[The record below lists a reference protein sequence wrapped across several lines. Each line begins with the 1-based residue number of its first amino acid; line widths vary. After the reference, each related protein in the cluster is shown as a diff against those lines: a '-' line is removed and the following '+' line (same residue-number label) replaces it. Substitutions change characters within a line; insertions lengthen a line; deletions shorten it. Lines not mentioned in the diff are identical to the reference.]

1 MWISGTVRAPCAG
14 DSLDMV
20 GGIMV
25 TWIGWAHARN
35 FLVGRSGVT
44 VGGWGGGADTCIST
58 KFPGDSGAAGLRSKS
73 EAVGLHD
80 AFLSLHPNTPS
91 GAGTAPGESRFHQVG
106 GLSGVTTSPT

>member
-44 VGGWGGGADTCIST
+44 VGDG
-58 KFPGDSGAAGLRSKS
+58 
-73 EAVGLHD
+73 EVGLTPV
-80 AFLSLHPNTPS
+80 FL
-91 GAGTAPGESRFHQVG
+91 
-106 GLSGVTTSPT
+106 LSSQAILVLLV